1 MASIEKIQK
10 KVVNNFNGTINHYY
24 HYEAPV
30 TYNGPVNFGADR
42 EASTQPQTAY
52 TDEVVARALLNITG
66 KGKALDSK
74 QKWAGAHWLLRWVSN
89 YPVRPLDFCER
100 INRLPFEEELEIK
113 CEYNNIRALS
123 TLSFMNE
130 DPRQLDS
137 VRYSKNDEQVFHQL
151 KSVVVALSQELQK
164 FMVPS
169 TGI

>member
-1 MASIEKIQK
+1 MKKIENYFQGATIHNL
-10 KVVNNFNGTINHYY
+10 VINGTMNRNGTENYY
-24 HYEAPV
+24 AGGAETAPK
-30 TYNGPVNFGADR
+30 
-42 EASTQPQTAY
+42 QTAY

-100 INRLPFEEELEIK
+100 INGLPFEEELEIK
-113 CEYNNIRALS
+113 CEYNNIRSLS
-123 TLSFMNE
+123 TLSFLNE

-137 VRYSKNDEQVFHQL
+137 VRYSKNDEQVFYQL

-164 FMVPS
+164 LKDPS
-169 TGI
+169 TGF